1 MKLYVLGT
9 GHATVIDGYNTCFAL
24 ENNGEHILVDA
35 GGGKQVLKQIRDI
48 GLDVNK
54 LKYAFITHNHT
65 DHLLGMIWIIRT
77 VIQGYMKNLR
87 TESFTLYGS
96 KECLEAIKEICLITL
111 GEKNWNRV
119 INEKLFLK
127 EIKDGQKEQIIGMNF
142 EFFDTKNNEMPQ
154 MAFYIEDEQFMF
166 AGDVPLDE
174 SYFNKFKYQK
184 CVCLEA
190 FCLEKDRE
198 KNSVPLRKHK
208 TVEEACDIANI
219 LNPQRLILW
228 HREDYSGAS
237 EDYLKVAAKIFD
249 NKILV
254 PEDLDIIE
262 L

>member
-9 GHATVIDGYNTCFAL
+9 GHATVIDGYNTCFIL
-24 ENNGEHILVDA
+24 ENNGEQILVDA
-35 GGGKQVLKQIRDI
+35 GGGKQILRQIRDI

-77 VIQGYMKNLR
+77 VIQGYIKKLR

-96 KECLEAIKEICLITL
+96 KECLDAIKEICLITL

-119 INEKLFLK
+119 IDEKLFLK
-127 EIKDGQKEQIIGMNF
+127 EVKTGQIEKIIGMKF
-142 EFFDTKNNEMPQ
+142 EFFDTKSTEMPQ
-154 MAFYIEDEQFMF
+154 MAFYIQDKHFVF

-174 SYFNKFKYQK
+174 CYFNKFKNQK

-208 TVEEACDIANI
+208 TVEEVCKIASV
-219 LNPQRLILW
+219 LNSEKLILW
-228 HREDYSGAS
+228 HREDYNGAKV
-237 EDYLKVAAKIFD
+237 DYLNVAKTIYD
-249 NKILV
+249 KEIIV
-254 PEDLDIIE
+254 PADLEIIE